1 MALGTASYLGRLL
14 PLLREELPTSTFY
27 DYHRIAKA
35 LRASPPAIDIVL
47 ERLRADGYLATRTHY
62 EGTGIRTDAPLA
74 AIEAAITD
82 PA

>member
-1 MALGTASYLGRLL
+1 
-14 PLLREELPTSTFY
+14 
-27 DYHRIAKA
+27 AKA

-74 AIEAAITD
+74 TIEAAISG